1 MNWVTWVFLF
11 AIYAIIVKI
20 IVWVYEKLTKNKD
33 KDKSKDSFDL
43 KTHNELNG
51 EHFPIVIENDYTLQA
66 ELTSKMVILLFFA
79 FGISISLSTEMDSLD
94 ELYRRM
100 ALWTAIFGFGFTLL
114 TRNKMLLT
122 LVKNK
127 LYIRE
132 DSDRIT
138 YDYVTEK
145 GELKTD
151 AILKDQI
158 LSAKWSYFPYSAKDP
173 EIWMTEMDKDG
184 KDWGLVFTP
193 FYLVV
198 TVFHFL
204 VFMILKKFQLNKYVL
219 YRTKVG
225 IIAIPIDVYQ
235 HLLPITFEWR
245 SIVNRYILN
254 GGTYDK

>member
-33 KDKSKDSFDL
+33 KSKDSFDL

-51 EHFPIVIENDYTLQA
+51 KSFSIVVENDYTLQA
-66 ELTSKMVILLFFA
+66 ELTSKMLLLIFFI
-79 FGISISLSTEMDSLD
+79 FIMSTSLSHEMDAFD

-100 ALWTAIFGFGFTLL
+100 ALWTAMFGFGFTLL

-132 DSDRIT
+132 DLEHIA

-151 AILKDQI
+151 VILKNQI
-158 LSAKWSYFPYSAKDP
+158 QSIKWSYFPYASKDTA
-173 EIWMTEMDKDG
+173 IWMTEMDKDG

-198 TVFHFL
+198 TVLHFL
-204 VFMILKKFQLNKYVL
+204 LFMILKKFQLNKYVL
-219 YRTKVG
+219 YRTEAG

-245 SIVNRYILN
+245 SIVNRYIIN